1 MTSLFLHY
9 THTSLQLYFVC
20 NHKIF
25 VGEILATLD
34 DIEEDVDNRQKVLD
48 NKKEN
53 IDNREKEIGN
63 GKEDISNGEK
73 GIDNRKQMV
82 EQSAY
87 MSTMLND
94 FERAYN
100 EVRINID
107 DADNIED
114 GM

>member
-1 MTSLFLHY
+1 M
-9 THTSLQLYFVC
+9 
-20 NHKIF
+20 
-25 VGEILATLD
+25 
-34 DIEEDVDNRQKVLD
+34 LD

-73 GIDNRKQMV
+73 RIDNRKQMV

>member
-1 MTSLFLHY
+1 M
-9 THTSLQLYFVC
+9 
-20 NHKIF
+20 
-25 VGEILATLD
+25 
-34 DIEEDVDNRQKVLD
+34 LD

-114 GM
+114 GMWLSLISANYRILIIEINWLLVNVPEIWPPLA

>member
-1 MTSLFLHY
+1 M
-9 THTSLQLYFVC
+9 
-20 NHKIF
+20 
-25 VGEILATLD
+25 
-34 DIEEDVDNRQKVLD
+34 LD

-114 GM
+114 GMWLSLISANYRILIIEINWLLVYVPEIWPPLA

>member
-1 MTSLFLHY
+1 M
-9 THTSLQLYFVC
+9 
-20 NHKIF
+20 
-25 VGEILATLD
+25 
-34 DIEEDVDNRQKVLD
+34 LD

-94 FERAYN
+94 FERTYN